1 MTGILQG
8 NLAAGCLFSVVE
20 HSPPYLKEHVLKL
33 CLLEE
38 SNNPALLLPGCHN
51 YSISNFPTVSFKEC
65 VTTSCKVRKATCEHT
80 AHTSAFKRRQ
90 NHSHSHR
97 KLHRKSEIPKDKEV

>member
-1 MTGILQG
+1 MTGILPG
-8 NLAAGCLFSVVE
+8 NLAAARLFSVVE
-20 HSPPYLKEHVLKL
+20 CSPPYLKEHSLKL

-38 SNNPALLLPGCHN
+38 SDNPALLLPGCLN

-65 VTTSCKVRKATCEHT
+65 VSKSYKVRKATCEHT

-90 NHSHSHR
+90 NHTHSHR
-97 KLHRKSEIPKDKEV
+97 KLHRKIEIPKGKEV